1 MNQIINGFSH
11 GMKSGIDASI
21 FPDNSWRMMRNGH
34 IISKDD
40 HGFVVSNVK
49 VPGDVF
55 QLPEDYVPIGS
66 CEFNNALYLVLY
78 DGTNIQVGSYSLF
91 DGIWAYRPLGNL
103 LTDTGLGAFTIPA
116 SIVGYDGTKLLD
128 VLIREGY
135 NGGVSIYICDG
146 LNANIVINTASQY
159 INTTASPLT
168 PSALRMFNTMD
179 SMPSFEGEVING
191 GQLKP
196 GSYFISVRLVTNDY
210 NNTIFFDQQGPFV
223 IAGSDSGYID
233 KDDITLPRS
242 IKLSISDADTDYN
255 YAEIA
260 IMRYFGENGAISS
273 TVDLIDRRYPINGT
287 VVITGREPKRSL
299 SIEELIQSNITALSC
314 VSHVQHDGR
323 YYGGGWTMDSEVT
336 PQQLSEIAKRI
347 IPMYVFKN
355 DTVEDALA
363 DADARDYTQMNSY
376 DEMKY
381 KAGEAYPFGVSFI
394 IGGKQQTD
402 VYPICGYD
410 SNQYSA
416 EKVLWE
422 IHNDQHTIKNLI
434 SGGASNLAELH
445 ILYIDENT
453 NEPDMAVYEG
463 GFSVSCTDVVS
474 GKITIPIGSNRV
486 EIDGAW
492 GPHIPGGGRD
502 YEPFVIFTDA
512 NNKVVDQ
519 YTTLNGT
526 NMLSVD
532 IPDGAMYMLV
542 NTLST
547 SISYRFY
554 NVSQTISALDYYGAN
569 KGVYRFPFAKKGD
582 SPSWR
587 RRLFLE
593 MIGVTFDTTEAQAYL
608 NQFSGLNIT
617 GIVFMQGE
625 RIINFISQGIAL
637 NMIDRL
643 ISVPSKFG
651 IINKKTFIHEIVT
664 LGDGETRTMFPH
676 LSPYSF
682 SSIGLDEGDNDKK
695 NIFTFP
701 VNLIRW
707 MERDGRVHP
716 TTDHRQI
723 TYVAPY
729 FNKND
734 FDNGGFVKNGDVMH
748 HSTRLERVYYAS
760 SDDGDPAIDT
770 DVLIANNAMQC
781 TRFAFISPD
790 DINSS
795 DAIFSGYIRSI
806 GYMSQDDYDYSSKNK
821 TIRKSFEKVFSQKQ
835 YLYAI
840 GNDVMKA
847 SDTYFADDAI
857 KSFPLNMYRVESD
870 RYIPDS
876 NGCISRMKGMCEIFG
891 DYPQTNYNID
901 YINSNINGH
910 GRDTLSKAGLTLN
923 RLMFLN
929 DQYQGSMMAPKVFNG
944 SFSQMIYD
952 NWSPNNGAAKTPLPV
967 IMTNLSMSSA
977 PYFYFQCNDA
987 IIDEPLKGLTYA
999 HTINEKYV
1007 YDPDAD
1013 DIYDTLKGLFEPIG
1027 STYHPIGSVRCH
1039 QSIINSVGNYYRGDI
1054 FAQRVSLRLNRIT
1067 HIPQEGN
1074 DYKDNYL
1081 LGQMMDMY
1089 LECTINHN
1097 LRCPGDEDS
1106 FWPYASR
1113 MGFSREQFA
1122 FDSRSS
1128 RIEEETT
1135 LYNEGYQQ
1143 LWGTSVRFGID
1154 TNLMSPVTGKPN
1166 AVYWSNIYH
1175 SGSYEDAFR
1184 NIPVGQFINVG
1195 LESGPIRK
1203 LVSHSISLF
1212 TVHDNGIHQLY
1223 QDGNLKVGQDGESI
1237 VIGDTG
1243 VLRNKTRLLAQYG
1256 TQHPSSIVK
1265 GGKGFY
1271 GVDWKRKKIWSTSL
1285 VVSDNGTY
1293 FYNTDDLLE
1302 SKSLHQAFA
1311 DMGIANVS
1319 SLIDSIFDD
1328 SDMFSGITSGYD
1340 ANRGLVY
1347 FNFMVPT
1354 HGIHTLVYDERRQVF
1369 MGFYDYTPNIFM
1381 MFNGR
1386 LFMYRKYINMQHG
1399 EGLNR
1404 YVQEPETGA
1413 NYNLYANGDQAPFVL
1428 TFYVNGS
1435 SKGLSNI
1442 EKDFILHRLFA
1453 SDNIL
1458 KHNPDTDFF
1467 RKVEW
1472 ETEYQGSSLDLSGI
1486 ETDTNDVAKFW
1497 KTPIF
1502 EEHQWKIPIDV
1513 QSSTNDGPNGTGAF
1527 TAFEPG
1533 ATMRGSWLKV
1543 TIKYSGTDRIYI
1555 NNCITDFLISYT

>member
-1 MNQIINGFSH
+1 VH
-11 GMKSGIDASI
+11 K
-21 FPDNSWRMMRNGH
+21 
-34 IISKDD
+34 
-40 HGFVVSNVK
+40 
-49 VPGDVF
+49 
-55 QLPEDYVPIGS
+55 
-66 CEFNNALYLVLY
+66 
-78 DGTNIQVGSYSLF
+78 
-91 DGIWAYRPLGNL
+91 
-103 LTDTGLGAFTIPA
+103 
-116 SIVGYDGTKLLD
+116 
-128 VLIREGY
+128 
-135 NGGVSIYICDG
+135 
-146 LNANIVINTASQY
+146 
-159 INTTASPLT
+159 
-168 PSALRMFNTMD
+168 
-179 SMPSFEGEVING
+179 SFE
-191 GQLKP
+191 
-196 GSYFISVRLVTNDY
+196 
-210 NNTIFFDQQGPFV
+210 
-223 IAGSDSGYID
+223 
-233 KDDITLPRS
+233 
-242 IKLSISDADTDYN
+242 
-255 YAEIA
+255 
-260 IMRYFGENGAISS
+260 
-273 TVDLIDRRYPINGT
+273 
-287 VVITGREPKRSL
+287 
-299 SIEELIQSNITALSC
+299 
-314 VSHVQHDGR
+314 
-323 YYGGGWTMDSEVT
+323 
-336 PQQLSEIAKRI
+336 
-347 IPMYVFKN
+347 
-355 DTVEDALA
+355 
-363 DADARDYTQMNSY
+363 
-376 DEMKY
+376 
-381 KAGEAYPFGVSFI
+381 
-394 IGGKQQTD
+394 D
-402 VYPICGYD
+402 V
-410 SNQYSA
+410 
-416 EKVLWE
+416 
-422 IHNDQHTIKNLI
+422 
-434 SGGASNLAELH
+434 
-445 ILYIDENT
+445 
-453 NEPDMAVYEG
+453 
-463 GFSVSCTDVVS
+463 
-474 GKITIPIGSNRV
+474 
-486 EIDGAW
+486 
-492 GPHIPGGGRD
+492 
-502 YEPFVIFTDA
+502 
-512 NNKVVDQ
+512 
-519 YTTLNGT
+519 
-526 NMLSVD
+526 
-532 IPDGAMYMLV
+532 
-542 NTLST
+542 
-547 SISYRFY
+547 
-554 NVSQTISALDYYGAN
+554 
-569 KGVYRFPFAKKGD
+569 
-582 SPSWR
+582 
-587 RRLFLE
+587 
-593 MIGVTFDTTEAQAYL
+593 
-608 NQFSGLNIT
+608 
-617 GIVFMQGE
+617 
-625 RIINFISQGIAL
+625 
-637 NMIDRL
+637 
-643 ISVPSKFG
+643 
-651 IINKKTFIHEIVT
+651 
-664 LGDGETRTMFPH
+664 
-676 LSPYSF
+676 
-682 SSIGLDEGDNDKK
+682 
-695 NIFTFP
+695 
-701 VNLIRW
+701 
-707 MERDGRVHP
+707 
-716 TTDHRQI
+716 
-723 TYVAPY
+723 
-729 FNKND
+729 
-734 FDNGGFVKNGDVMH
+734 
-748 HSTRLERVYYAS
+748 
-760 SDDGDPAIDT
+760 
-770 DVLIANNAMQC
+770 
-781 TRFAFISPD
+781 
-790 DINSS
+790 
-795 DAIFSGYIRSI
+795 
-806 GYMSQDDYDYSSKNK
+806 YSSKK
-821 TIRKSFEKVFSQKQ
+821 
-835 YLYAI
+835 YLYAV
-840 GNDVMKA
+840 GNTTMKA
-847 SDTYFADDAI
+847 SDIYFADDAI
-857 KSFPLNMYRVESD
+857 KTSLVEMYRVERD
-870 RYIPDS
+870 RLSPDA

-891 DYPQTNYNID
+891 DYPQTNYNTD
-901 YINSNINGH
+901 YINSTING
-910 GRDTLSKAGLTLN
+910 RSRLSLTNAGLMLN
-923 RLMFLN
+923 RLMFIN
-929 DQYQGSMMAPKVFNG
+929 DQYEGAMLAPKVIDASFN
-944 SFSQMIYD
+944 SILYD
-952 NWSPNNGAAKTPLPV
+952 KWGPFGGAARTPLPV

-987 IIDEPLKGLTYA
+987 IIDNPLTGLTYA

-1007 YDPDAD
+1007 YDPDAS
-1013 DIYDTLKGLFEPIG
+1013 DIYNTLKGLFEPIG
-1027 STYHPIGSVRCH
+1027 STYHPIGSVKCF
-1039 QSIINSVGNYYRGDI
+1039 QSIINPVGDYYRGDI

-1128 RIEEETT
+1128 KIEEETT

-1175 SGSYEDAFR
+1175 SGSYEDAFC

-1203 LVSHSISLF
+1203 LVSHSTSLF

-1237 VIGDTG
+1237 IIGDTG

-1399 EGLNR
+1399 KGLNR

-1543 TIKYSGTDRIYI
+1543 TIKYSGTDRIFI